1 MKFQALKEFRNH
13 DGGTTPRWLPQLAIA
28 SLGGIVT
35 VGALLAVIRL
45 SV

>member
-13 DGGTTPRWLPQLAIA
+13 DGGTTLRWLPQLAIA
-28 SLGGIVT
+28 LLGGIMM
-35 VGALLAVIRL
+35 VGALLAVVQL